1 MPLSFKVLRQGDMP
15 LLERPMEDE
24 QLPEGTFFAASEHVV
39 ETMAVHEAAE
49 YATFFASIVSA
60 SPYYSLE
67 EKKVT
72 IEMRSV
78 DKVEAKLND
87 NNWILLTVK
96 NSVLGRMIGSLEA
109 QLIANQGKEIFGAI
123 KWTLVHPDFRRQ
135 GIGIQ
140 MKLEFENIL
149 RQQGC
154 AGIITG
160 IRNDNVASIE
170 MNRAQGILRDDSIPM
185 SMPQAAWYTKR
196 FKPDTP

>member
-1 MPLSFKVLRQGDMP
+1 MPPSFKVLQPGDIS

-24 QLPEGTFFAASEHVV
+24 QVPEGTFFAASEHVV
-39 ETMAVHEAAE
+39 ESMAVNDVAE
-49 YATFFASIVSA
+49 YSAFFASIVNA

-67 EKKVT
+67 EKKIT

-87 NNWILLTVK
+87 NKWILLTVK
-96 NSVLGRMIGSLEA
+96 DSESGKMIGSLEA
-109 QLIANQGKEIFGAI
+109 QLIANRGKEVFGAI

-149 RQQGC
+149 RQQGY

-160 IRNDNVASIE
+160 IRDNNVASIE